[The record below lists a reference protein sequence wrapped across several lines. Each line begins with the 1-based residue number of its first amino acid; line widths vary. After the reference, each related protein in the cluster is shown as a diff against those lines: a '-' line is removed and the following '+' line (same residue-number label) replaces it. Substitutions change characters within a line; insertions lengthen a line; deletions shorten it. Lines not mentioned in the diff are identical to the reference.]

1 MKASFPPL
9 GCAPAL
15 SPVAH
20 LNFVSRIIVSG
31 NASQDTESMWEEFC
45 PAPGMGSTKGAGLGL
60 EYGFWSCLELVSHDA
75 LSAEIGVANMLI
87 AAVCH
92 LVVLPC

>member
-1 MKASFPPL
+1 
-9 GCAPAL
+9 
-15 SPVAH
+15 
-20 LNFVSRIIVSG
+20 
-31 NASQDTESMWEEFC
+31 
-45 PAPGMGSTKGAGLGL
+45 MGSTKGAGLGL